1 MILFVIGIPA
11 AVIVLA
17 CYACC
22 VVSGRISRQE
32 EQRDLMAG
40 EDPEPVWNDDDKRYS
55 GLLEEDEE

>member
-1 MILFVIGIPA
+1 MIFFVIGIRV

-32 EQRDLMAG
+32 ELRDRMIE
-40 EDPEPVWNDDDKRYS
+40 EDREPVWNEDDKHYS
-55 GLLEEDEE
+55 GLLEEDDP

>member
-1 MILFVIGIPA
+1 MLFAIGIPA

-32 EQRDLMAG
+32 ELRDRMI
-40 EDPEPVWNDDDKRYS
+40 EKDREPVWNDDDKRYS
-55 GLLEEDEE
+55 GLLEEDDP

>member
-1 MILFVIGIPA
+1 MIVFAIGIPA

-32 EQRDLMAG
+32 ELRDRMIEKNL
-40 EDPEPVWNDDDKRYS
+40 EPVWQDDDKRYS
-55 GLLEEDEE
+55 GLLEEDDP

>member
-1 MILFVIGIPA
+1 MLFAIGIPA

-32 EQRDLMAG
+32 ELRDRMI
-40 EDPEPVWNDDDKRYS
+40 EKDREPVWNDDVKRYS
-55 GLLEEDEE
+55 GLLEEADL

>member
-1 MILFVIGIPA
+1 MIVLAIGIPA

-32 EQRDLMAG
+32 ELRDRMI
-40 EDPEPVWNDDDKRYS
+40 EENREPVWNEDDRKYS
-55 GLLEEDEE
+55 GLLEEDEP